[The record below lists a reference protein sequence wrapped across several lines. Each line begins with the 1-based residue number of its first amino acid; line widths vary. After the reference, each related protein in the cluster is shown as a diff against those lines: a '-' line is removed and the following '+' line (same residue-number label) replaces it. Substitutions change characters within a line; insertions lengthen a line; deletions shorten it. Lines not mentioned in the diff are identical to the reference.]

1 MTLLAFGCE
10 ARVGKDTAVD
20 YLIGKKGG
28 VKKSFAAP
36 LYDIQHYTHTRLG
49 LKIKKDREFLQ
60 LVGDWGRK
68 QNEHIFINV
77 LLREIDTDCVTND
90 SVTDCVTND
99 SVTDCVTNDSV
110 TDCVTNDS
118 VSKTEN
124 VYVSDVRYPNEFFV
138 LKNRG
143 FTMVRLTRDNRFVS
157 TDTNVTSHSS
167 ENSLQD
173 YPWDIIISNNGSL
186 VDLYAQLDQLYSN
199 SKD

>member
-1 MTLLAFGCE
+1 MT
-10 ARVGKDTAVD
+10 
-20 YLIGKKGG
+20 
-28 VKKSFAAP
+28 
-36 LYDIQHYTHTRLG
+36 THTRLG

-60 LVGDWGRK
+60 LIGDWGRK

-77 LLREIDTDCVTND
+77 LLREIDSDCVTSD
-90 SVTDCVTND
+90 RVTDCVTSD
-99 SVTDCVTNDSV
+99 RVTDCVTSDR
-110 TDCVTNDS
+110 

-157 TDTNVTSHSS
+157 ADTNVTSHSS

-173 YPWDIIISNNGSL
+173 YPWDIIMSNNGSL
-186 VDLYAQLDQLYSN
+186 VELYAQLDQLYSN

>member
-60 LVGDWGRK
+60 LIGDWGRK

-77 LLREIDTDCVTND
+77 LLQEIDSD
-90 SVTDCVTND
+90 SF
-99 SVTDCVTNDSV
+99 
-110 TDCVTNDS
+110 
-118 VSKTEN
+118 SKTEN

>member
-77 LLREIDTDCVTND
+77 LLREID
-90 SVTDCVTND
+90 
-99 SVTDCVTNDSV
+99 TDCVTNDSV

>member
-1 MTLLAFGCE
+1 MALIAFGCE

-20 YLIGKKGG
+20 YLLSKNGG

-36 LYDIQHYTHTRLG
+36 LYDIQHYTQTRLG
-49 LKIKKDREFLQ
+49 LDIKKDREFLQ
-60 LVGDWGRK
+60 LVGDWSRK
-68 QNEHIFINV
+68 QNTHIFINV
-77 LLREIDTDCVTND
+77 LLREIDTDCV
-90 SVTDCVTND
+90 
-99 SVTDCVTNDSV
+99 
-110 TDCVTNDS
+110 
-118 VSKTEN
+118 SKKEN
-124 VYVSDVRYPNEFFV
+124 VYVSDVRYPNEFSV

-157 TDTNVTSHSS
+157 GDTNVTSHSS

>member
-20 YLIGKKGG
+20 YLISKKGG

-60 LVGDWGRK
+60 LIGDWGRK
-68 QNEHIFINV
+68 QNEHIFINF
-77 LLREIDTDCVTND
+77 LLQEIDSD
-90 SVTDCVTND
+90 SF
-99 SVTDCVTNDSV
+99 
-110 TDCVTNDS
+110 
-118 VSKTEN
+118 SKTEN

-173 YPWDIIISNNGSL
+173 YPWDIIMSNNGSL

>member
-99 SVTDCVTNDSV
+99 SV
-110 TDCVTNDS
+110 
-118 VSKTEN
+118 SKTEN

-157 TDTNVTSHSS
+157 ADTNVTSHSS

>member
-20 YLIGKKGG
+20 YLISKKGG

-60 LVGDWGRK
+60 LIGDWGRK

-77 LLREIDTDCVTND
+77 LLREIDSDCVTSD
-90 SVTDCVTND
+90 RVTDCVTSD
-99 SVTDCVTNDSV
+99 RVTDCVTSDR
-110 TDCVTNDS
+110 

-143 FTMVRLTRDNRFVS
+143 VTMVRLTRDNRFVS
-157 TDTNVTSHSS
+157 ADTNVTSHSS

-173 YPWDIIISNNGSL
+173 YPWDIIMSNNGSL
-186 VDLYAQLDQLYSN
+186 VELYAQLDQLYSN

>member
-77 LLREIDTDCVTND
+77 LLREIDSNCVTSD
-90 SVTDCVTND
+90 SVTDCVT
-99 SVTDCVTNDSV
+99 S
-110 TDCVTNDS
+110 DS

-157 TDTNVTSHSS
+157 ADTNVTSHSS

>member
-60 LVGDWGRK
+60 LIGDWGRK

-77 LLREIDTDCVTND
+77 LLQEIDSD
-90 SVTDCVTND
+90 SF
-99 SVTDCVTNDSV
+99 
-110 TDCVTNDS
+110 
-118 VSKTEN
+118 SKTEN

-157 TDTNVTSHSS
+157 ADTNVTSHSS

-173 YPWDIIISNNGSL
+173 YPWDIIMSNNGSL

>member
-20 YLIGKKGG
+20 YLIDKKGG

-49 LKIKKDREFLQ
+49 LNSRKDRECLQ

-68 QNEHIFINV
+68 KNEHIFINV
-77 LLREIDTDCVTND
+77 LLREIDTNKVSD
-90 SVTDCVTND
+90 SL
-99 SVTDCVTNDSV
+99 
-110 TDCVTNDS
+110 
-118 VSKTEN
+118 TEGRD
-124 VYVSDVRYPNEFFV
+124 VYVSDVRYPNEFMC

-157 TDTNVTSHSS
+157 ADTNVTSHSS
-167 ENSLQD
+167 ENSLQG
-173 YPWDIIISNNGSL
+173 YPWDVIISNNGNL
-186 VDLYAQLDQLYSN
+186 NDLYAQLDQLYLN
-199 SKD
+199 SKK

>member
-10 ARVGKDTAVD
+10 ARVGKDTAVN

-77 LLREIDTDCVTND
+77 LLQEIDSD
-90 SVTDCVTND
+90 SF
-99 SVTDCVTNDSV
+99 
-110 TDCVTNDS
+110 
-118 VSKTEN
+118 SKTEN

-157 TDTNVTSHSS
+157 ADTNVTSHSS